1 MNLGMSF
8 LRAYIV
14 IKTVLATNTQAE
26 ISHTSEDIER
36 DKFWSEKNLTVLF
49 KVSHKT
55 AGNKNIPTE
64 FYFNLS
70 TKLAQDDQVLF
81 VCIENVS

>member
-1 MNLGMSF
+1 MKIGHFQIAMLNSNASEMGQGEVYRIELMSF

-36 DKFWSEKNLTVLF
+36 DKF
-49 KVSHKT
+49 
-55 AGNKNIPTE
+55 
-64 FYFNLS
+64 
-70 TKLAQDDQVLF
+70 
-81 VCIENVS
+81 